1 MSTPEPIRVLLA
13 QEGDYAFRV
22 EFEGTELAALLA
34 DEPAPLGGG
43 LGPDPPRLLL
53 AAIANCMAGSL
64 LFALRKFRN
73 APGPVTAEIV
83 ATPMRNA
90 EGRLRIPQ
98 VFVELRLPE
107 GNEDYRQLD
116 RVLATFEDFCTVT
129 QSVRQGI
136 DVQVTVKDAHE
147 RTLLG
152 DKSFEAGA

>member
-1 MSTPEPIRVLLA
+1 MNTPEPIRVLLQ
-13 QEGDYAFRV
+13 QEGEYAFRV
-22 EFEGTELAALLA
+22 EFEGTGLDAMLA
-34 DEPAPLGGG
+34 DEPAPLGGDR
-43 LGPDPPRLLL
+43 GPDPPRLLL
-53 AAIANCMAGSL
+53 AAIANCMANSL
-64 LFALRKFRN
+64 LFALRKFKN
-73 APGPVTAEIV
+73 APGKLAVEIS

-98 VFVELRLPE
+98 VFVELQLPE
-107 GNEDYRQLD
+107 GNEDYQRLD

-136 DVQVTVKDAHE
+136 DVQVTVKDAHG